1 MESISVIG
9 VANKGTMG
17 FKTNETINM
26 FLSNNFPSPDE
37 MEINI
42 MVDNETGI
50 SVPGQMLMSSLKIAA
65 MELNGK
71 VKIVEALKVP
81 LMVINCRGNVHF
93 GHYCI
98 NKTVGTIVNSEEDVA
113 IYYNDKILSSN
124 STLSQNNINGGVL
137 TCVKNTKLKW
147 SDK

>member
-1 MESISVIG
+1 MESICVIG
-9 VANKGTMG
+9 VANKETMG

-37 MEINI
+37 MEISI

-50 SVPGQMLMSSLKIAA
+50 SVPGQMLMSSLKNAA

-81 LMVINCRGNVHF
+81 ITVINCRGNVHF
-93 GHYCI
+93 GRYSI
-98 NKTVGTIVNSEEDVA
+98 NKTVGTIVNSEENAAV
-113 IYYNDKILSSN
+113 YYNDKILSLN
-124 STLSQNNINGGVL
+124 STLSQNNVNGGVL
-137 TCVKNTKLKW
+137 TCFKTTKQLWK
-147 SDK
+147 